1 MSDRDIA
8 TDRPSPL
15 KVFLVVGEE
24 SGDQLGAGLM
34 RALRE
39 RFAGDVSFAGVG
51 GAAMASEGLP
61 SLFPLADIALMG
73 FVSIAQHIPTLL
85 ARMNATVRAA
95 IAAQPDVVVIIDSP
109 DFTHRVARRVRKA
122 APHIPIVDY
131 VSPSVWA
138 WRSGR
143 ARAMR
148 AYIDH
153 VLALLPFEPDAHER
167 LGGPP
172 CTYVGHPLA
181 EATELLRPNA
191 DEARRREG
199 DPPVILILPGSR
211 RSEIRRLADPFAG
224 TIERLHA
231 REGRLELVLPTLPH
245 LADEIATMTAQ
256 WKLRPRIVT
265 ERAEKY
271 AAFRIAR
278 AALAASGTVTVELAL
293 AGVPTVAAYRMASF
307 EALILRRL
315 IRVHSVILANLV
327 LGENAVPEFLQE
339 NCTPDRL
346 AAALVPLLRQSPE
359 RFRQLDAFRRLQG
372 IMRIGAMSPSVKAAE
387 IVVQVAQSHKN
398 QRFPGGSPR
407 L

>member
-1 MSDRDIA
+1 
-8 TDRPSPL
+8 
-15 KVFLVVGEE
+15 
-24 SGDQLGAGLM
+24 
-34 RALRE
+34 
-39 RFAGDVSFAGVG
+39 
-51 GAAMASEGLP
+51 
-61 SLFPLADIALMG
+61 
-73 FVSIAQHIPTLL
+73 
-85 ARMNATVRAA
+85 
-95 IAAQPDVVVIIDSP
+95 
-109 DFTHRVARRVRKA
+109 
-122 APHIPIVDY
+122 
-131 VSPSVWA
+131 
-138 WRSGR
+138 
-143 ARAMR
+143 MR

-181 EATELLRPNA
+181 EATELMRPNA

-211 RSEIRRLADPFAG
+211 RSEIRRLAAPFAG
-224 TIERLHA
+224 TIERLYA

-265 ERAEKY
+265 ERAQKY

-278 AALAASGTVTVELAL
+278 AALAASGTVTLELAL
-293 AGVPTVAAYRMASF
+293 AGVPTVAAYRMAPF

-327 LGENAVPEFLQE
+327 LGENAMPEFLQE
-339 NCTPDRL
+339 NCTADRL

-359 RFRQLDAFRRLQG
+359 RLRQLDAFRRLQG
-372 IMRIGAMSPSVKAAE
+372 VMRIGAVSPSVKAAE

-398 QRFPGGSPR
+398 QRFRVASPR